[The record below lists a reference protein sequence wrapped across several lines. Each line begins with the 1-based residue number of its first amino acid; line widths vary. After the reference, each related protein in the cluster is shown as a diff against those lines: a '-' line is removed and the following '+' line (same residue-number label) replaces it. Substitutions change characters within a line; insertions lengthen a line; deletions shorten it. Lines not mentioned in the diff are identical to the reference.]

1 MGEFRMAEL
10 LDALGIRRP
19 RWRAV
24 TAGAIWAGFAAAMG
38 AVAAGQALAER
49 ALGLGTVATALWVAT
64 VWALWSVWHSLVF
77 GWNRR
82 RYLGRT
88 GGGDDRDRPAYARAF
103 VADIFPAITVG
114 FSQMLRP
121 AWNGENVR
129 QGAVVPHLPDG
140 FGALLASAAGV
151 ALCGGALLLF
161 AAAWRTLGAG
171 KVGFVGEFVA
181 PERFEPV
188 QRGPYAHVRHPLFWS
203 GVAVSTGLALLVQT
217 GPAVGVAVVNVLYGL
232 VYNHLEDRRL
242 QLVFGD
248 RYGDY
253 LRATPR
259 ILPVHLFRLVALRL
273 VALRMVALR
282 ARAGLVRSGATEVA
296 GVADVEVEEAGAS

>member
-1 MGEFRMAEL
+1 MAEL

-19 RWRAV
+19 AWRAV
-24 TAGAIWAGFAAAMG
+24 TAGAIWTGFAAAMV

-49 ALGLGTVATALWVAT
+49 ALDLGTVAVALWVAT
-64 VWALWSVWHSLVF
+64 VWALWSVWHSLLF

-82 RYLGRT
+82 RYLRRT
-88 GGGDDRDRPAYARAF
+88 GGGDRDRPAYARAF

-121 AWNGENVR
+121 AWNGENLR

-140 FGALLASAAGV
+140 LGSLLAGASGV
-151 ALCGGALLLF
+151 VLCGGALLLF
-161 AAAWRTLGAG
+161 AAAWRALGAG

-217 GPAVGVAVVNVLYGL
+217 GPAVSVAIVNVLYGL

-253 LRATPR
+253 QRATPR
-259 ILPVHLFRLVALRL
+259 ILPVHLNRLVALRL
-273 VALRMVALR
+273 AALR
-282 ARAGLVRSGATEVA
+282 ARAGVVRSA
-296 GVADVEVEEAGAS
+296 GLADVEVEETGAS